1 MRQQDARRLAADFHA
16 DFVPTRSQDNL
27 EVIANLTAE
36 TNTPKV
42 MAAVAGWHER
52 RRNRRSMAIAT
63 ALRQV
68 SGTKPRPANDNRRP
82 QRQRAA

>member
-27 EVIANLTAE
+27 EVIANLTTE

-42 MAAVAGWHER
+42 LAAVAGWHER
-52 RRNRRSMAIAT
+52 RRNRRSMAIAA